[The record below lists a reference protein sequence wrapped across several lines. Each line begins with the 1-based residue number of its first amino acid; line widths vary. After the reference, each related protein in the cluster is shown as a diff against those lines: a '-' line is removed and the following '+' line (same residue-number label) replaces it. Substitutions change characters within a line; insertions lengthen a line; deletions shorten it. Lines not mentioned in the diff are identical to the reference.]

1 MLTVC
6 ACRYERP
13 VGLLVT
19 LYVHILYTLAL
30 KFEGCATFSFAFFL
44 TLELIPFRPFTDMI
58 YSTRN
63 TPTKKITK
71 KEL

>member
-19 LYVHILYTLAL
+19 LYVHIVYTLAL
-30 KFEGCATFSFAFFL
+30 KFEGCATFSFIFFL
-44 TLELIPFRPFTDMI
+44 ALELVPSRPFTDMI
-58 YSTRN
+58 YSTRD
-63 TPTKKITK
+63 TSTKKFTK